1 MQPRRPDFSEV
12 DRRSARSRATRWAVA
27 AFLLAVVTSL
37 VMFLAP
43 LETEVEVTGGGGPP
57 AGAPPSQLERKVTH
71 SSLLQVQGWSV
82 ALPLSV
88 PVVLTGAGVLAARRR
103 WRSALVLVAVVLGAG
118 VVVAAASVGFFYLPA
133 EGASIVAA
141 VKAGEL

>member
-1 MQPRRPDFSEV
+1 
-12 DRRSARSRATRWAVA
+12 
-27 AFLLAVVTSL
+27 
-37 VMFLAP
+37 
-43 LETEVEVTGGGGPP
+43 
-57 AGAPPSQLERKVTH
+57 
-71 SSLLQVQGWSV
+71 V